1 MLSNFIKK
9 RLRRRC
15 FSANIVKFLEHL
27 FLKTPAETASENST
41 ADVFQESCCTF
52 KTKWLNFWN
61 LHFGRV
67 GFADTGLNLKPRILS
82 SIFSRVFQILAWKY
96 LFCVQQ
102 EVFVV
107 FIFPYF
113 VPSWHILAQS
123 LVKTFPKWKYFFF
136 FFYSQVADNCSKLF
150 FKDEHS
156 YK

>member
-1 MLSNFIKK
+1 M
-9 RLRRRC
+9 
-15 FSANIVKFLEHL
+15 
-27 FLKTPAETASENST
+27 
-41 ADVFQESCCTF
+41 Q
-52 KTKWLNFWN
+52 
-61 LHFGRV
+61 FGRV
-67 GFADTGLNLKPRILS
+67 GLADTGLNLKPRILS

-113 VPSWHILAQS
+113 VPSWYILAQS

-156 YK
+156 YKQNILANKANFFPGVACYLQNLLSPVNQSRKLPIRLSYFTDIVEVIVFWAHQKFSI